1 MISKSCAC
9 STLRA
14 PLLLLHSAFNLSL
27 DALHA
32 PCAEFR
38 LGERWGS
45 VSTIGNDPH
54 HHSLLIPIPMIV
66 LCKQLQVI
74 VTTDVV
80 PGIVPEFDI
89 PGHSKGFEPLA
100 WGPNPDIMFCSELPD
115 VNQLYDDPA
124 VRYVPSAPVLF
135 ASRIGNFARSHSNIL
150 VV

>member
-1 MISKSCAC
+1 
-9 STLRA
+9 
-14 PLLLLHSAFNLSL
+14 
-27 DALHA
+27 
-32 PCAEFR
+32 
-38 LGERWGS
+38 
-45 VSTIGNDPH
+45 
-54 HHSLLIPIPMIV
+54 MIV

-150 VV
+150 VVLGVTYKTLHALMGEMATLFTDEVFNIGRCG